1 MNEKHQGR
9 GVAPEF
15 IRNSIWNF
23 TASLMTRIGAFI
35 VTIILARYLLPEGY
49 GLYSLAFTVALF
61 FATLTN
67 LGIDSAL
74 IRYFSNSLGRNNK
87 KEATEYYR
95 YLLKIRVWVMISASL
110 ILFILAYP
118 LANYVFK
125 NPSLFWPL
133 ILFSFYVLL
142 SPLDTFYISCF
153 SAIKKMRFITY
164 REILS
169 QGLRIVLIV
178 AILFLFSSTQYI
190 NLIIIATVLVT
201 IISIFYSRYNL
212 KKTIPW
218 VFQKNQ
224 NYEIDKKRI
233 TRFLIASAAAGISG
247 VFFAYIDSILLGI
260 YIPQTEYVGFYR
272 AGYTLVF
279 SIIGLLSVSTLLLP
293 YFSSFGKERFADA
306 FRKVYKY
313 IALITIPAS
322 FGVFMLGKYFLLV
335 YGREYLP
342 AALPMYF
349 FSFIIF
355 ADCISGLYGSA
366 LSAKEMPQEALK
378 VLVTTSI
385 VNIILN
391 IVLISSLIKISPLSA
406 VVGASVALLLSKYF
420 YMFYIGVLF
429 RKKTHVKM
437 GLGAIWKIIFASLI
451 MSGVIY
457 GILNIWGDINLVKG
471 LVLVFVGATV
481 YFVVLLIIG
490 MIGKEEWILLKRFL
504 NARNN

>member
-1 MNEKHQGR
+1 MKDNNHG
-9 GVAPEF
+9 GAAPEF

-61 FATLTN
+61 FATFTN
-67 LGIDSAL
+67 LGIDGAL

-87 KEATEYYR
+87 KEASEYYR
-95 YLLKIRVWVMISASL
+95 YLLKIRLWVMIAAFL
-110 ILFILAYP
+110 ILFVLAYP
-118 LANYVFK
+118 ISNYVFK
-125 NPSLFWPL
+125 NSALFWPL

-178 AILFLFSSTQYI
+178 GILFLFNPKQYI
-190 NLIIIATVLVT
+190 NMIILATVLVT
-201 IISIFYSRYNL
+201 IISIFYSRHNL

-218 VFQKNQ
+218 IFQKNQ

-306 FRKVYKY
+306 FRKVFRY

-322 FGVFMLGKYFLLV
+322 FGVFILGKYFLLV

-342 AALPMYF
+342 AALPIYF

-385 VNIILN
+385 VNIVLN

-406 VVGASVALLLSKYF
+406 VVGASIALLISKYF
-420 YMFYIGVLF
+420 YLFYIGVLF
-429 RKKTHVKM
+429 RKRTHVRID
-437 GLGAIWKIIFASLI
+437 LASVWKIIFASLI
-451 MSGVIY
+451 MGGAIY
-457 GILNIWGDINLVKG
+457 GAIRIFGDVDLIKGIMLIILGV
-471 LVLVFVGATV
+471 VV
-481 YFVVLLIIG
+481 YFVVLLILG
-490 MIGKEEWILLKRFL
+490 MIGREEWILVKRL
-504 NARNN
+504 MNVKNN